1 MPTFKTYVNKQG
13 YYINAR
19 PSDVGNMT
27 YQVDTEAADFILKLG
42 YEHEDELPWGVVKPL
57 RVAGLIYTNQ
67 QGVAEDNEDIPEL
80 DPSKL
85 ASMSNLEQDKLLAYL
100 DGRGDIDDRV
110 IENLRSQIGGSKDD
124 AEILTN
130 AIEDEL
136 ERSVEVEISRVEGS
150 DGGYGNA
157 TINIE
162 IEPLA
167 ALFTDGMEISHRI
180 EAASSPG
187 VDEWEITHGFGEG
200 WESAAKAAETKIPI
214 MKAFA
219 EVSDQL
225 SFEFHPYDDG
235 GSFL

>member
-1 MPTFKTYVNKQG
+1 
-13 YYINAR
+13 
-19 PSDVGNMT
+19 MT

-85 ASMSNLEQDKLLAYL
+85 ASMSNLERDKLLAYL

-110 IENLRSQIGGSKDD
+110 IEHLRSQIGGSKDD
-124 AEILTN
+124 AEILTD

-200 WESAAKAAETKIPI
+200 WASAAKAAETKIPI